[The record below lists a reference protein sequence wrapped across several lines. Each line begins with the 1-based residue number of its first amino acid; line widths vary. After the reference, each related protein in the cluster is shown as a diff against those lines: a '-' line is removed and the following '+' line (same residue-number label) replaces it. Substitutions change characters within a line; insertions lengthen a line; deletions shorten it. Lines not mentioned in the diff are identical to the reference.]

1 MACVGRPL
9 RWAVAS
15 CAPVLLVVGCNVG
28 SITMETGDL
37 AAGDAG
43 PSLGDAELAAAP
55 TGKELFDRTVMPLL
69 ETHCVA
75 CHAPGRTGPA
85 FIAADPDVYTVVMS
99 WPALVSV
106 RDPGSSRLLTK
117 GEHTGPAWTG
127 DQASVIRDWLS
138 AEATARAGE
147 ADEEEVEYRTSAL
160 APDPGFNAIPLEE
173 LGLDGASLTFTAE
186 RVGGGLYLSNL
197 QVSAGPGG
205 AHLVHPVV
213 ITWVGGAPLP
223 DVVDR
228 MAGVEVM
235 APPYETRELGG
246 GTFVVVDFPE
256 GALLSFLF
264 DAAGPLVATGADGGV
279 GGDGG
284 VPSSGCSNVAG
295 FTTNAQP
302 QFATYCV
309 RCHAGGDPMAASAV
323 DMTAMADLSAEAQ
336 QRSCNEI
343 LTRINRADPRSS
355 PLFLQPDPA
364 SGSTHPFKFD
374 STGDVDAFFSS
385 VLFWLSTEAR

>member
-1 MACVGRPL
+1 MAFCVL
-9 RWAVAS
+9 T
-15 CAPVLLVVGCNVG
+15 VGCNVG
-28 SITMETGDL
+28 SITMETAHLDDT
-37 AAGDAG
+37 DAG
-43 PSLGDAELAAAP
+43 AGLGDAAPAPP
-55 TGKELFDRTVMPLL
+55 TGKAFFDGNVMPLL

-75 CHAPGRTGPA
+75 CHAPGRTGPG

-127 DQASVIRDWLS
+127 DQAAVIRDWLS
-138 AEATARAGE
+138 IEETARAGE
-147 ADEEEVEYRTSAL
+147 TMDEEVEYRTSAL
-160 APDPGFNAIPLEE
+160 APDPGFNAIALGE
-173 LGLDGASLTFTAE
+173 LGLEGASLTFTAE

-213 ITWVGGAPLP
+213 ITWIGGAPLP
-223 DVVDR
+223 DAVDR

-264 DAAGPLVATGADGGV
+264 DAAGPLVAGGADGGV
-279 GGDGG
+279 GDGG
-284 VPSSGCSNVAG
+284 SPSTGCGNVAG

-309 RCHAGGDPMAASAV
+309 RCHGGDDPMAAAAV
-323 DMTAMADLSAEAQ
+323 DMTAMTDLSAEAQ

-364 SGSTHPFKFD
+364 SGSTHPFKLD
-374 STGDVDAFFSS
+374 STADVDAFFSA